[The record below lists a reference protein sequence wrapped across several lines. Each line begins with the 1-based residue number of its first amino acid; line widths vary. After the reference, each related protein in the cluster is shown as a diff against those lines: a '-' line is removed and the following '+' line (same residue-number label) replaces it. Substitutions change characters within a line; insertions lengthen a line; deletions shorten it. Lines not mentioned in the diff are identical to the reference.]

1 MTTNTLRKM
10 VSCFVS
16 ASILSAI
23 NIAAL
28 PSVGAQVTLRQCDQ
42 IQDRERRQRCRSAV
56 YDAQRYKEE
65 EHDWKDA
72 EREIRARHERACRQ
86 VGMVARFSGSGR
98 YLTAACVAPRII
110 NDARNR

>member
-1 MTTNTLRKM
+1 MTTKTAHKM
-10 VSCFVS
+10 LSYGVC
-16 ASILSAI
+16 ASILGAA
-23 NIAAL
+23 NTFAL
-28 PSVGAQVTLRQCDQ
+28 PSAGAQVTLRQCDQ

-56 YDAQRYKEE
+56 YDAQRYQEE
-65 EHDWKDA
+65 ERDWRDA

-98 YLTAACVAPRII
+98 YLRAACVAPRII